1 MKRVSRR
8 WPMLMGLKK
17 MMLVRRLSLLHSSD
31 VAAGVRRQERKK
43 KKRKHGVMAFDSDW
57 GWVQGERT
65 VPELDPPAA
74 NVVPHETGT
83 LIVRRLPSACSH
95 VGCTS
100 DTRTACFRVDSNR
113 T

>member
-31 VAAGVRRQERKK
+31 VAAGVR
-43 KKRKHGVMAFDSDW
+43 RKHGVMAFDSDW

-100 DTRTACFRVDSNR
+100 DTRMACFRVDFNR
-113 T
+113 P